1 MTELFL
7 YPMRNADIRKQPSL
21 QKKPSSI
28 RMSTVTFWIPID
40 YSLLSFTLQMSS
52 RSQIYTKHSQERF
65 YFINTLKLCTQCRWS
80 GSLENLPQ
88 MTGLYLGKWWRE
100 LPSPIRDYTPL
111 SNLILK
117 FQINK
122 RTLKKLFFFFCTKRS
137 FFKLLVIS
145 TTEQT

>member
-1 MTELFL
+1 MLLFKYTL
-7 YPMRNADIRKQPSL
+7 LDDRIISISYAKRWHPKTTKPT
-21 QKKPSSI
+21 KKPSSI

-80 GSLENLPQ
+80 GCLENLPQ

-122 RTLKKLFFFFCTKRS
+122 RTLKKLFFLFLHKKKFF
-137 FFKLLVIS
+137 
-145 TTEQT
+145 